1 MNKKSLRQQSFRVVN
16 NQTMK
21 KILILLIASVLL
33 LPACRRGET
42 ANLPSQGDTLDIRYA
57 ENLQIIAYPDYYAAV
72 LRNPWD
78 TLQTLHTY
86 FLAPEGIL
94 LPDSLAESATV
105 VCIPLRK
112 AVVTTSVHCAL
123 IDELGKAQSIAGV
136 CDSKYIDVPSI
147 AAGLHSGVVKD
158 LGNSMDPD
166 IEQLIMLRPDAMLL
180 SSFENDTHG
189 RLAQTGIPLIECADY
204 METSPLGRAE
214 WMRFYGLLFG
224 CAEKADST
232 FGEVERAYKELAAR
246 AEGLPK
252 PTLLAE
258 LKSSAWY
265 VAGGKSTM
273 GQLYADA
280 GADYLF
286 DYLDNSGS
294 VPLSFE
300 AVFDKAHDADVWIF
314 KYYAEEPMTY
324 EKLRRDVPAYAGFK
338 AFRERKMWGCNTLV
352 TPFYEETP
360 FHPERLLDD
369 LTKIFHPE
377 LANDTVFHYF
387 YPLD

>member
-1 MNKKSLRQQSFRVVN
+1 
-16 NQTMK
+16 MK
-21 KILILLIASVLL
+21 KLFILLVVAVVF
-33 LPACRRGET
+33 LPACRRDRAE
-42 ANLPSQGDTLDIRYA
+42 ASLSQGDTLDIRYA
-57 ENLQIIAYPDYYAAV
+57 ENLQIIAYSDYYAAV

-78 TLQTLHTY
+78 TLQTLRTY
-86 FLAPEGIL
+86 ILAPSGTA
-94 LPDSLAESATV
+94 LPDSLKEQATV
-105 VCIPLRK
+105 VRIPLRK
-112 AVVTTSVHCAL
+112 SVVTTSVHCAL

-147 AAGLHSGVVKD
+147 VTGLHSGAVKD

-166 IEQLIMLRPDAMLL
+166 LEQLILLQPDALLL

-189 RLAQTGIPLIECADY
+189 RLAQTGVPLIECADY

-224 CAEKADST
+224 CSERADST
-232 FGEVERAYKELAAR
+232 FGEVERAYRQLAAR
-246 AEGLPK
+246 VEGLPK
-252 PTLLAE
+252 PSLVAE
-258 LKSSAWY
+258 LKSNAWY

-273 GQLYADA
+273 GRLYADA

-286 DYLDNSGS
+286 SYLDNSGS

-324 EKLRRDVPAYAGFK
+324 EKLCRDVPAYAGFK
-338 AFRERKMWGCNTLV
+338 AFRERRMWGCNTLS

-377 LANDTVFHYF
+377 LADDADFHYF